1 MAWIE
6 VGAQHGVLCRGV
18 DPRRLKAPRERA
30 SRLEEKQNQCV
41 EIQEKYCYSVQNESF
56 PNPQS
61 SP

>member
-41 EIQEKYCYSVQNESF
+41 EIQEKYCY
-56 PNPQS
+56 
-61 SP
+61 